1 MSTSGTGFQRNTK
14 QRRLIL
20 EELRKSTFHPTAT
33 ELFAVV
39 RERMPKISLGTVYRN
54 LELLV
59 RNNLALKLE
68 HGGEA
73 RFDANIGRHHHVH
86 CSICGR
92 VDDIDGLPVAPIPG
106 EIESRNG
113 YEILACRVEFI
124 GVCPACRKQ
133 RVAEENKGVRSGWN
147 KHQPSTED

>member
-14 QRRLIL
+14 QRRLIM
-20 EELRKSTFHPTAT
+20 EELRKSTSHPTAA
-33 ELFAVV
+33 ELFAIV

-68 HGGEA
+68 SGGGEA
-73 RFDANIGRHHHVH
+73 RFDANVGRHHHVH

-92 VDDIDGLPVAPIPG
+92 VDDIEGLPEAPIPG

-113 YEILACRVEFI
+113 YEILACRLEFI
-124 GVCPACRKQ
+124 GICPACRKQ
-133 RVAEENKGVRSGWN
+133 REAGRDKGINSG
-147 KHQPSTED
+147 